1 MSVFR
6 FCIAISARTVWRNNM
21 QNTIAFIIIN
31 STQFSDGKMYFFF
44 VRFQVRINVLWH
56 LVVGYLIVF
65 SIKHAILFASGCDV
79 FMHIKSLVVSL
90 ESPRLPWKET
100 YFKNHIIENS
110 IQFRSF
116 SKLTNIYYLFFCEF
130 LFFFCSFPRGESEI
144 RWIFPKTLALI
155 AYQMDLLCLLQLL
168 HFKNSQNVCHSL
180 WDYYNNALTILGIIH
195 THELLRRAK
204 KVCVDVNKGGKKS
217 HLVLF
222 VYRIYEKRCHT
233 SSCITKAIHI
243 RIEIHN
249 HVHRWRAPD
258 KKCTF
263 WARNCIRIRK
273 KHTSTQPVLDKR
285 QQ

>member
-1 MSVFR
+1 
-6 FCIAISARTVWRNNM
+6 
-21 QNTIAFIIIN
+21 
-31 STQFSDGKMYFFF
+31 
-44 VRFQVRINVLWH
+44 
-56 LVVGYLIVF
+56 
-65 SIKHAILFASGCDV
+65 
-79 FMHIKSLVVSL
+79 MHIKSLVVSL

-130 LFFFCSFPRGESEI
+130 LFFFVCSFPRGESEI

-168 HFKNSQNVCHSL
+168 HFKNSQNICHSL
-180 WDYYNNALTILGIIH
+180 WDYYNNALTILDIIH

-204 KVCVDVNKGGKKS
+204 KVCVDVNMGGKNRI
-217 HLVLF
+217 LCYLF
-222 VYRIYEKRCHT
+222 TAYMRNA
-233 SSCITKAIHI
+233 AIHLHASQKRFI
-243 RIEIHN
+243 FALKYTITSIDDEPRTKNAHFEHET
-249 HVHRWRAPD
+249 VA
-258 KKCTF
+258 
-263 WARNCIRIRK
+263 RIRK